1 MFIPTAEQ
9 LRAVEKRLLAS
20 GDLSYNDWPLYQT
33 HSADGKVLSDE
44 EVDAICTA
52 VLLDEAINE
61 PVVAEYKDDKIK
73 DKSKGGRPKKGDNK
87 LKCISTMVSPKRHS
101 QLQLA
106 AKEFGLTISEFVRPM
121 VDPRGARMQQ
131 RRVGQIIKRG
141 LSLAQ
146 RQKLRSLTMMA
157 ADLDQMATAAETT
170 GNATHASIL
179 TTMAKEIR
187 EVVTSFS
194 N

>member
-1 MFIPTAEQ
+1 MAAEFD
-9 LRAVEKRLLAS
+9 LTMS
-20 GDLSYNDWPLYQT
+20 G
-33 HSADGKVLSDE
+33 
-44 EVDAICTA
+44 
-52 VLLDEAINE
+52 
-61 PVVAEYKDDKIK
+61 
-73 DKSKGGRPKKGDNK
+73 
-87 LKCISTMVSPKRHS
+87 
-101 QLQLA
+101 
-106 AKEFGLTISEFVRPM
+106 
-121 VDPRGARMQQ
+121 RGARMQQ
-131 RRVGQIIKRG
+131 RRVSQVIKRG